1 MSTEV
6 DHLRDLFHGQGRRL
20 TQQRR
25 LVLEE
30 LEASTQHLDAEALH
44 DRVKPRDPDVSL
56 ATVYRT
62 LNVLKEMGLVEE
74 HRLGE
79 GHSHYEAARSNPH
92 YHFVCVK
99 CGDVTEFDTPF
110 VRRAAAELA
119 ERDGVQITDAH
130 LRLSGYC
137 RACISNLG
145 EHRSDEKQVAQM
157 PDQVDLS
164 PR

>member
-1 MSTEV
+1 MSEMSTEV
-6 DHLRDLFHGQGRRL
+6 DHLRDLFHGEGRRL

-30 LEASTQHLDAEALH
+30 LAGSTQHLDVEALH
-44 DRVKPRDPDVSL
+44 DRVKARDPDISL

-74 HRLGE
+74 RGLGE

-92 YHFVCVK
+92 YHFVCVR
-99 CGDVTEFDTPF
+99 CGEVIEFDTPF
-110 VRRAAAELA
+110 VRQAAAQLA
-119 ERDGVQITDAH
+119 ERHGVLITDAH

-137 RACISNLG
+137 RACRTELG
-145 EHRSDEKQVAQM
+145 EHRSDEKQVA
-157 PDQVDLS
+157 
-164 PR
+164 